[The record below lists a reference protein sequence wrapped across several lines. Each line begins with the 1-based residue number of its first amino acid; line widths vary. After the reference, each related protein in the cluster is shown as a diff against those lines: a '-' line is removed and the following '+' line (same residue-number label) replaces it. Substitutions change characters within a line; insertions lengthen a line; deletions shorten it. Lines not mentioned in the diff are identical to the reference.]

1 MVEQPPQKP
10 GAIQRTTQKV
20 GRGVRAAGRWY
31 KYALIGDT
39 RQVMQSAAAIRGR
52 MAEIMNAG
60 AEARHET
67 FAEACDRLGLS
78 EEDVVRRRDELQMA
92 ARVFLMVA
100 CASLLVFGYL
110 PWSPH
115 PVSHGLFSLLV
126 LVMALTRYSVLRW
139 RQAQCEQC
147 ELMTYAGYW
156 RQWWRL

>member
-1 MVEQPPQKP
+1 
-10 GAIQRTTQKV
+10 
-20 GRGVRAAGRWY
+20 
-31 KYALIGDT
+31 
-39 RQVMQSAAAIRGR
+39 
-52 MAEIMNAG
+52 MAEIMNVG

-67 FAEACDRLGLS
+67 FAEACDRLGLT

-126 LVMALTRYSVLRW
+126 LAMALTRYSVLRW